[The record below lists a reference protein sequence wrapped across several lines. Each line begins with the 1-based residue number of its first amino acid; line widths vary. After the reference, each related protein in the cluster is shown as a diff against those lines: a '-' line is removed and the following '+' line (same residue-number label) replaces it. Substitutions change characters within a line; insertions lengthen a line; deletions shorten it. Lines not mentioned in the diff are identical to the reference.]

1 MNHRHPLTGCILH
14 DLTRQTLHESCG
26 QVAHLLR
33 ARLVAAFHSYRDEEA
48 VQATELLLVTAH
60 FLQP

>member
-1 MNHRHPLTGCILH
+1 MIQQGQLCMGPHDPL
-14 DLTRQTLHESCG
+14 SCG

-33 ARLVAAFHSYRDEEA
+33 ARLVAAFDSYRDEEA